1 MMILVVLVILFFCV
15 WYIISFDDIGD
26 AILLAIPI
34 GVLALFSS
42 IVVGLIISWID
53 LENISKQKYD
63 IQSYTVNNG
72 VLRYT
77 TKSDDIGETEN
88 FTIVHNDSEKYII
101 VIKKQSKYKF
111 LKWIFIGADD
121 VSTEIILN
129 IEG

>member
-42 IVVGLIISWID
+42 IAVGLIISWID

-77 TKSDDIGETEN
+77 TKSDDIGETGN
-88 FTIVHNDSEKYII
+88 FYNCT
-101 VIKKQSKYKF
+101 
-111 LKWIFIGADD
+111 
-121 VSTEIILN
+121 
-129 IEG
+129 